1 MPKKRWLWDGIHL
14 KHRKAAKF
22 IVDDSRARNSWQNS
36 EKTFVLERPKHGKAW
51 VDSPGSASASDFCR
65 MILLAGFHL
74 SAVGSV
80 GVKCPNASPKRRAEI
95 RVSRMISSPV
105 VRPKIHPSMAGR
117 VTVQDQPRCRL
128 LGPAAAAAA
137 AEPSCGLGDFR
148 RGVDARKPLRVRLF
162 HAAGE
167 GRSRRQEYSWQG
179 FSERCS
185 PACREHDPHRARGT
199 VMGVFGLATSYSFPL
214 PGSSSV
220 SRRRHGDDD
229 DDDDRA

>member
-1 MPKKRWLWDGIHL
+1 MSKCLA
-14 KHRKAAKF
+14 KASGRNPCS
-22 IVDDSRARNSWQNS
+22 VPRTCLCRA
-36 EKTFVLERPKHGKAW
+36 
-51 VDSPGSASASDFCR
+51 
-65 MILLAGFHL
+65 
-74 SAVGSV
+74 AVQ
-80 GVKCPNASPKRRAEI
+80 
-95 RVSRMISSPV
+95 SRMISSPV
-105 VRPKIHPSMAGR
+105 VRPKIHPSMAGQ

-199 VMGVFGLATSYSFPL
+199 VMGGIRVGDELFVPATRVLVRFA
-214 PGSSSV
+214 SSSW
-220 SRRRHGDDD
+220 
-229 DDDDRA
+229 